1 MRMDADWRRRQAR
14 HTRDARKSLEVS
26 GSGRLASWQVIM
38 MFYEVVV
45 VVDGCAEDRGRPAP
59 TGHNARRAFVKRNFP
74 HLAQSYDYLYNESVA
89 ARYYDGYAMTGRK
102 WREAVRSYEI
112 IMASI
117 PQPQAFGRTAG
128 R

>member
-26 GSGRLASWQVIM
+26 GSGRFASWQAVM

-45 VVDGCAEDRGRPAP
+45 AVDGCAEDGGRPAP
-59 TGHNARRAFVKRNFP
+59 TSHKARSAFVQRNFP
-74 HLAQSYDYLYNESVA
+74 HLEHPYEHLYSEGMA
-89 ARYYDGYAMTGRK
+89 ARYYNGYAMTGNRL
-102 WREAVRSYEI
+102 RDVVRSYEM

-117 PQPQAFGRTAG
+117 PQP
-128 R
+128 

>member
-26 GSGRLASWQVIM
+26 GSGRFASWQVIM

-45 VVDGCAEDRGRPAP
+45 AVDGCAEDRGRPAP
-59 TGHNARRAFVKRNFP
+59 TSHNARSAFVQRNFP
-74 HLAQSYDYLYNESVA
+74 HLEHPYRYLYNESIV
-89 ARYYDGYAMTGRK
+89 ARYYDGYTMTSEK
-102 WREAVRSYEI
+102 LCEAVHNYEI

-117 PQPQAFGRTAG
+117 PQP
-128 R
+128 